1 MTRTIPTKPYLTYP
15 LTPRAD
21 GRFQKKIRGKTHY
34 FGRGFDADAALKEFL
49 EVRDDLEAG
58 REPRRHRDDGG
69 LTIRDLANRFL
80 SDKQAAMNNGE
91 LSPLTFQAYHAEC
104 SCLIDHFGKN
114 RLAADLA
121 VEDFVKLRLSLSKRL
136 GLLTLGV
143 TINRIRT
150 IFKFAFENDLI
161 ARPVRFG
168 QAFTAPTKASLRKDK
183 LTRPARILEADEI
196 RALLD
201 VANIQMRAVILLAL
215 NAGYGNSDIATLP
228 VKALDLKAGWVSYP
242 RPKTAVE
249 RRCPLWPE
257 TIKAIEKYLPTRTTP
272 NNPEDSDLVFITQ
285 HGNRWVR
292 FRGDRRGWQDSLSL
306 LFGNLLAKLGFKRN
320 GVNFYSLRHTFA
332 TQAGE
337 STDQIAVDS
346 IMGHVDPSMGANY
359 RHGVSDGRLKAVVA
373 VVHDWLFGKAKPR

>member
-1 MTRTIPTKPYLTYP
+1 
-15 LTPRAD
+15 
-21 GRFQKKIRGKTHY
+21 
-34 FGRGFDADAALKEFL
+34 
-49 EVRDDLEAG
+49 
-58 REPRRHRDDGG
+58 
-69 LTIRDLANRFL
+69 
-80 SDKQAAMNNGE
+80 MNNGE

-161 ARPVRFG
+161 GKPVRFG

-228 VKALDLKAGWVSYP
+228 TRALDLEAGWVSYP

-285 HGNRWVR
+285 RGNRWVR
-292 FRGDRRGWQDSLSL
+292 FRGDQRGWQDSLSL

-337 STDQIAVDS
+337 STDQVAVDS

-359 RHGVSDGRLKAVVA
+359 RHGVSNDRLKAVVA
-373 VVHDWLFGKAKPR
+373 VVHDWLFNDTKTD